1 MADET
6 EYKGF
11 RISLRLIGIAWC
23 ATIAKC
29 DGASLLVNLD
39 TPPRDTAVDAMTLAL
54 DVIDAA
60 GGQSAH

>member
-1 MADET
+1 MAEET

-11 RISLRLIGIAWC
+11 RISLRLIGSAWT
-23 ATIAKC
+23 ATIEKR

-39 TPPRDTAVDAMTLAL
+39 TPPRDAAIDAMRLAL

-60 GGQSAH
+60 GGL

>member
-11 RISLRLIGIAWC
+11 QISLRLIGNAWT
-23 ATIAKC
+23 ATIEKR

-39 TPPRDTAVDAMTLAL
+39 TPPRDTAIDAMKLAL
-54 DVIDAA
+54 DVIDA
-60 GGQSAH
+60 GGGL